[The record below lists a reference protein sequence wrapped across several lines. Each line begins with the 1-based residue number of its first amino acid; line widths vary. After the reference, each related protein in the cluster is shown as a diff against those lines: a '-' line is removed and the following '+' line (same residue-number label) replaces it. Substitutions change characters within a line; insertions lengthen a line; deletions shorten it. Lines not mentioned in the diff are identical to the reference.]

1 MYDDYGTSAAAAGI
15 GIVWTII
22 WLAIAVVVIIGV
34 WKVFEKAGKPGWAA
48 IIPIYNYIVLLEIIG
63 KPVWWVILLFIPI
76 ANIIVLF
83 IISFKLAEAFGKS
96 AGFGIG
102 LVFLSFI
109 FYPMLGFG
117 SAEYQGPPDAP
128 AA

>member
-22 WLAIAVVVIIGV
+22 WIAIAVVVIIGV

-48 IIPIYNYIVLLEIIG
+48 IIPIYNYIILLEIIG

-102 LVFLSFI
+102 LVFLPFI
-109 FYPMLGFG
+109 FYPILGFG
-117 SAEYQGPPDAP
+117 DAEYQGPPDVP
-128 AA
+128 AM